1 MFKNFWLFFFLP
13 GTSVPSKTFL
23 VNRQVALMQALM
35 INPIFMIWASLSICI
50 CTSNRPLI
58 DSVSDEGKT
67 DELGNME
74 ELRIAPGIIA
84 RKIKPDYIT
93 YVLNLSLPNIIIV
106 LSSIICKSWIE
117 VLVCRL
123 LNLIS
128 WPVSGRPNRIPK
140 LRLIRFSI
148 L

>member
-23 VNRQVALMQALM
+23 VNKQVALMQALM

-67 DELGNME
+67 AEVGNIE
-74 ELRIAPGIIA
+74 ELRIAPGIK
-84 RKIKPDYIT
+84 KIKLDYLYFIWYI
-93 YVLNLSLPNIIIV
+93 YVLNFIITKYHNCSSLV
-106 LSSIICKSWIE
+106 
-117 VLVCRL
+117 
-123 LNLIS
+123 
-128 WPVSGRPNRIPK
+128 
-140 LRLIRFSI
+140 
-148 L
+148 

>member
-23 VNRQVALMQALM
+23 VNKQVALMQALM

-67 DELGNME
+67 AELGNME
-74 ELRIAPGIIA
+74 ELRIAPEIIA
-84 RKIKPDYIT
+84 RKIKPDYIRT
-93 YVLNLSLPNIIIV
+93 KLIITKYHNC
-106 LSSIICKSWIE
+106 SI
-117 VLVCRL
+117 
-123 LNLIS
+123 
-128 WPVSGRPNRIPK
+128 
-140 LRLIRFSI
+140 
-148 L
+148 